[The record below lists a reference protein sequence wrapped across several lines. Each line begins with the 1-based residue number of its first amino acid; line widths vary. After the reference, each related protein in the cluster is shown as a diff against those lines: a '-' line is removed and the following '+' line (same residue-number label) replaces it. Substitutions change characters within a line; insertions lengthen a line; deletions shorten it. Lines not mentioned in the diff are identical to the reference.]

1 MPPRQAFVGSS
12 PGDPLG
18 AFIRYPQQ
26 MAQSSNNGG
35 GVPSL
40 PQKFPTA
47 AELNNWPPKNSQ
59 QQYCPRTNGPGGL
72 YTSASVDLGIGIGHH
87 NGINQHR
94 REPSQTH
101 SMGQSMAALGEF
113 EVNQLIKSD

>member
-1 MPPRQAFVGSS
+1 VPPRQAFVGSS

-18 AFIRYPQQ
+18 AFIRYPQ
-26 MAQSSNNGG
+26 MAQSSNNGAG
-35 GVPSL
+35 GPSL

-59 QQYCPRTNGPGGL
+59 QQYCPGRNGPGGGL
-72 YTSASVDLGIGIGHH
+72 YTSASVDLGIGHH
-87 NGINQHR
+87 NGANHQHR

-113 EVNQLIKSD
+113 EVK